1 MIDVTTQE
9 AVLARGPQSQQEL
22 YELMVDQIGNTVRI
36 RRRAVDR
43 TGVLSRISYNREL
56 REVYFSFGSDEML
69 EVNIKHHVEVKLD
82 GVWKVICKGDHYN
95 WELS

>member
-9 AVLARGPQSQQEL
+9 AVLARGPQTEQEL

-36 RRRAVDR
+36 RRRAADR
-43 TGVLSRISYNREL
+43 TGVLNSVSYNREL
-56 REVYFSFGSDEML
+56 REVYFSFGRGEML
-69 EVNIKHHVEVKLD
+69 EMNTKHHVEVKLD
-82 GVWKVICKGDHYN
+82 GVWKVLCKGDRTN

>member
-9 AVLARGPQSQQEL
+9 AVLARGPQTEQEL

-69 EVNIKHHVEVKLD
+69 EVNIKHRVEVKLD
-82 GVWKVICKGDHYN
+82 GVWKVICKGDQYN